1 MKRSTPSRR
10 AVRVRAMA
18 VDVDVAAAG
27 AAAVAVAVAVAV
39 ALAAAVALSSG
50 KAVVGGV
57 VVFAV
62 GLEFDLVCVVGWETG
77 SG

>member
-18 VDVDVAAAG
+18 VDVALDVAAAG
-27 AAAVAVAVAVAV
+27 AAAVAVAV

-62 GLEFDLVCVVGWETG
+62 WLEFDLVCVVGWETG

>member
-1 MKRSTPSRR
+1 
-10 AVRVRAMA
+10 MA
-18 VDVDVAAAG
+18 VDVAAAG
-27 AAAVAVAVAVAV
+27 AVAVDVATAVAVAV

-62 GLEFDLVCVVGWETG
+62 WLEFDLVCVVGWETG